1 MERKDL
7 IEKMNRAFANCDLD
21 FLIDH
26 VTDDIK
32 WDIVGE
38 DTMEGLSEFKDL
50 LEKMKAHGSMD
61 ITINEITMGDSRAV
75 VEGIVQLKK
84 PGKRR
89 RYAFCDVYTFQKEKS
104 KVKELRTYITQI
116 KRK

>member
-1 MERKDL
+1 MDRKDL
-7 IEKMNRAFANCDLD
+7 IEKMNMAFASCDLE

-26 VTDDIK
+26 VTEDIK

-38 DTMEGLSEFKDL
+38 DTLEGLDDFKEI
-50 LEKMKAHGSMD
+50 LEKMKAHGNMD
-61 ITINEITMGDSRAV
+61 ITINEITMGENRAV
-75 VEGIVQLKK
+75 VEGIVKLKK

-89 RYAFCDVYTFQKEKS
+89 RYAFCDIYTFQKEKS
-104 KVKELRTYITQI
+104 KVKELRTYITQM